1 MEIWVFYLVDG
12 EELASRITVPDGVSA
27 AQAATDYAKTKGSR
41 HFPYF
46 KEAGSEGSAVEA
58 S

>member
-12 EELASRITVPDGVSA
+12 NELANRITVPDGISK
-27 AQAATDYAKTKGSR
+27 AQAAIDYAKSKGSR
-41 HFPYF
+41 HFPHF
-46 KEAGSEGSAVEA
+46 KEVGAEGPCDLA